1 MAKSIQTWLDE
12 YGESHQNKVN
22 KRIHWFCVPQIVWT
36 IMAFIFVIPSPA
48 TFTEISPHLNWLTL
62 SSLVAVVFY
71 LRLSFSITI
80 GMVVFFA
87 LCYYSLILFETALP
101 GYLLMFAVIYFV
113 VLWALQFYGHEVEG
127 KKPSFLKDVQFLM
140 IGPIWLM
147 SFIFQKVGLKY

>member
-36 IMAFIFVIPSPA
+36 VMAFIFVIPSPA
-48 TFTEISPHLNWLTL
+48 AFAEISPHLNWLTL

-71 LRLSFSITI
+71 LRLSLSITI
-80 GMVVFFA
+80 GMVGFFA
-87 LCYYSLILFETALP
+87 LCYYSLILFETAFP
-101 GYLLMFAVIYFV
+101 GYLLMFAAIYFV

-147 SFIFQKVGLKY
+147 SFIFNKVGLKY